1 MKPSPLNLMKR
12 IIVGVCSTRHDDRFW
27 DSFFKFMK
35 DCSVEYDINA
45 IILKNQFL
53 PYAQNSL
60 ADSMIMCRAD
70 YLLLLDD
77 DQWGHTKEM
86 LDCLINADAYVATMK
101 TYSRH
106 YPYCCALMAK
116 LNDNG
121 LYVGIENGEGYKEV
135 DMCGFPMTLIK
146 RELFEKLE
154 KPYFTAVEAL
164 DRNWHTDLPFYN
176 RLAEIGIKPIGCFQ
190 HCLNHDK
197 VTQDNV
203 MQLRDDESRERNN
216 RVLLD
221 ALFLKHQEFTRQ
233 QELVGKV

>member
-1 MKPSPLNLMKR
+1 MKR
-12 IIVGVCSTRHDDRFW
+12 KSIFIGVCLTRDDDRFIKSYRKFVM
-27 DSFFKFMK
+27 DISDDYSVGTFK
-35 DCSVEYDINA
+35 I
-45 IILKNQFL
+45 KNTFL
-53 PYAQNSL
+53 PDAQNIL
-60 ADSMIMCRAD
+60 ADYCIDGHYD

-86 LDCLINADAYVATMK
+86 LDCLVNADAYVATIK

-121 LYVGIENGEGYKEV
+121 LYVGIENGRGYQEV

-146 RELFEKLE
+146 RELFDKLE
-154 KPYFTAVEAL
+154 KPYFTSVEAL
-164 DRNWHTDLPFYN
+164 GRNWHTDLPFYE
-176 RLAEIGIKPIGCFQ
+176 RLRNIGIKPIGCFQ
-190 HCLNHDK
+190 HCLNHGDI
-197 VTQDNV
+197 TQDNV
-203 MQLRDDESRERNN
+203 MDLRYKESLEKNN

-221 ALFLKHQEFTRQ
+221 EMFIKHQEFTSR